1 MEDRE
6 SRRQKPLDLRR
17 LLSVYPR
24 TGVVPVS
31 LLLSYQCCTRTLLT
45 AGVGLIAP
53 SRPYFPDQKKA
64 GTLIS
69 ISTCSTSLSSVSTL
83 CLVEGHSVILVKVFL
98 ITASY
103 VNYSQLDS
111 LAGVMAFLFLH
122 Q

>member
-1 MEDRE
+1 M
-6 SRRQKPLDLRR
+6 L
-17 LLSVYPR
+17 Y
-24 TGVVPVS
+24 
-31 LLLSYQCCTRTLLT
+31 
-45 AGVGLIAP
+45 AAVGHISP
-53 SRPYFPDQKKA
+53 SRPYFLDKKKA

-69 ISTCSTSLSSVSTL
+69 ISTCSTSLSSVSTR
-83 CLVEGHSVILVKVFL
+83 CLVGGHSVILVKVFL